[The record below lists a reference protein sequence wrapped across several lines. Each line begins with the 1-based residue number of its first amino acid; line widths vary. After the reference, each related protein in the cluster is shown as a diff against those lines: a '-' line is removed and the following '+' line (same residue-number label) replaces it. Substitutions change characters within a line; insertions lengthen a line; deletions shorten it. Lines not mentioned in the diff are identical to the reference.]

1 MSWLYLIIAGL
12 LEIGW
17 PVGLKMAQ
25 APGSRL
31 IGIAVAIICIG
42 LSGAL
47 LWLAQRNI
55 PIGTAYVVWTSIG
68 AVGTFAIGIMFYGD
82 VGSIGRYIGV
92 ALIIAG
98 VVMLNL
104 ASH

>member
-1 MSWLYLIIAGL
+1 
-12 LEIGW
+12 
-17 PVGLKMAQ
+17 MAQ

-31 IGIAVAIICIG
+31 IGIAVAVICMAF
-42 LSGAL
+42 SGAL

-55 PIGTAYVVWTSIG
+55 PIGTAYAVWTSIG

-82 VGSIGRYIGV
+82 VASIGRYIGI

-98 VVMLNL
+98 VVTLNL